1 MINYIILASVWIV
14 ALVCWK
20 IMKKI
25 CPESLKAYLVY
36 VLIICTAITLFGVI
50 HLSGVSV
57 VPTNELL
64 P

>member
-36 VLIICTAITLFGVI
+36 VLIICTAITVFGVI
-50 HLSGVSV
+50 HLSGV
-57 VPTNELL
+57 
-64 P
+64 